1 MNGSLAKRV
10 LLAAAAMAA
19 LLVLAACSGGA
30 EPTPEPTPTPV
41 PPAASDAP
49 GMPDAPSSVMLELPD
64 LEISAYQGLDALGG
78 EDTTLSAVV
87 GQGKPVV
94 LNFWAALCPPCRA
107 ELPEFERVHH
117 ERSDEVT
124 ILGIDIGPQQ
134 FLGTREEGQAL
145 LAELGVSFPAGT
157 TFDDTVVRGFEVFSM
172 PTTFFIAS
180 DGSLMR
186 KWSGILDEDKLNEL
200 VDELVI
206 ESAVASAQAS
216 AAGLPDDDFV

>member
-1 MNGSLAKRV
+1 MSDSLLKRV
-10 LLAAAAMAA
+10 LLTLAVMAA
-19 LLVLAACSGGA
+19 LLALAACGGG
-30 EPTPEPTPTPV
+30 EDPV
-41 PPAASDAP
+41 AP
-49 GMPDAPSSVMLELPD
+49 DSSSVALEVPD
-64 LEISAYQGLDALGG
+64 IEISAYQGQDALGG

-172 PTTFFIAS
+172 PTTFFIGA
-180 DGSLMR
+180 DGSVMR
-186 KWSGILDEDKLNEL
+186 KWSGILDEEKLNGL
-200 VDELVI
+200 IDELLGG
-206 ESAVASAQAS
+206 APVASEEAS
-216 AAGLPDDDFV
+216 ASSLPDDDFV

>member
-1 MNGSLAKRV
+1 MNGSPLKRA
-10 LLAAAAMAA
+10 LLALAAMAVVLA
-19 LLVLAACSGGA
+19 LAACGGGN
-30 EPTPEPTPTPV
+30 EP
-41 PPAASDAP
+41 ASTDSS
-49 GMPDAPSSVMLELPD
+49 SSVTLEVPD
-64 LEISAYQGLDALGG
+64 MAISAYQGQDALGG

-134 FLGTREEGQAL
+134 LLGTREEGQAL
-145 LAELGVSFPAGT
+145 LTELGVSFPAGT

-180 DGSLMR
+180 DGSVMR
-186 KWSGILDEDKLNEL
+186 KWSGILDEEKLNDL
-200 VDELVI
+200 IDELLGG
-206 ESAVASAQAS
+206 APVASSDQAS
-216 AAGLPDDDFV
+216 AAGQPDDDFV

>member
-1 MNGSLAKRV
+1 MSDSPLKRV
-10 LLAAAAMAA
+10 LPAVAAMAA
-19 LLVLAACSGGA
+19 LLALAACGGGDDPVVPGSSSGSVA
-30 EPTPEPTPTPV
+30 LEV
-41 PPAASDAP
+41 PDI
-49 GMPDAPSSVMLELPD
+49 
-64 LEISAYQGLDALGG
+64 EISAYQGQDALGG

-157 TFDDTVVRGFEVFSM
+157 TFDDSVVRGFEVFSM
-172 PTTFFIAS
+172 PTTFFIGA
-180 DGSLMR
+180 DGSVMR
-186 KWSGILDEDKLNEL
+186 KWSGILDEEKLNDL
-200 VDELVI
+200 IDELLGG
-206 ESAVASAQAS
+206 APVASEEAS
-216 AAGLPDDDFV
+216 ASSLPDDDFV

>member
-1 MNGSLAKRV
+1 
-10 LLAAAAMAA
+10 
-19 LLVLAACSGGA
+19 
-30 EPTPEPTPTPV
+30 
-41 PPAASDAP
+41 
-49 GMPDAPSSVMLELPD
+49 MPDI
-64 LEISAYQGLDALGG
+64 EISAYQGQDALGG

-117 ERSDEVT
+117 ERGDEVT

-157 TFDDTVVRGFEVFSM
+157 TFDDSVVRGFEVFSM
-172 PTTFFIAS
+172 PTTFFIGA
-180 DGSLMR
+180 DGSVMR
-186 KWSGILDEDKLNEL
+186 KWSGILDEEKLNDL
-200 VDELVI
+200 IDELLGGAPAAS
-206 ESAVASAQAS
+206 EEASAS
-216 AAGLPDDDFV
+216 SLPDDDFV

>member
-1 MNGSLAKRV
+1 MNGSPLKRT
-10 LLAAAAMAA
+10 LLAIAAMAA
-19 LLVLAACSGGA
+19 AIALTACSGGA

-49 GMPDAPSSVMLELPD
+49 AMPDAPSSVMLELPD
-64 LEISAYQGLDALGG
+64 LEISAYQGQDRLGG
-78 EDTTLSAVV
+78 DDTTLSAVV

-107 ELPEFERVHH
+107 ELPEFERVYH

-134 FLGTREEGQAL
+134 FLGTRDEGQAL
-145 LAELGVSFPAGT
+145 LAELGVTFPAGT
-157 TFDDTVVRGFEVFSM
+157 TFDDTVVRSFEVFSM
-172 PTTFFIAS
+172 PTTFFIAA

-200 VDELVI
+200 VDELVF
-206 ESAVASAQAS
+206 ESAFAAAQAS
-216 AAGLPDDDFV
+216 AAGLPDNDFV

>member
-1 MNGSLAKRV
+1 MSDSPLKRV
-10 LLAAAAMAA
+10 LLAVAAMAA
-19 LLVLAACSGGA
+19 LLALAACGGGDD
-30 EPTPEPTPTPV
+30 PV
-41 PPAASDAP
+41 AP
-49 GMPDAPSSVMLELPD
+49 GSPSGSVALGVPDI
-64 LEISAYQGLDALGG
+64 EISAYQGQDALGG

-117 ERSDEVT
+117 ERGDEVT

-157 TFDDTVVRGFEVFSM
+157 TFDDSVVRGFEVFSM
-172 PTTFFIAS
+172 PTTFFIAA
-180 DGSLMR
+180 DGSVMR
-186 KWSGILDEDKLNEL
+186 KWSGILDEENLNDL
-200 VDELVI
+200 IDELLGG
-206 ESAVASAQAS
+206 APVASEEAS
-216 AAGLPDDDFV
+216 ASGLPDDDFV

>member
-1 MNGSLAKRV
+1 MNGSPLKRA
-10 LLAAAAMAA
+10 LLALAAMAA
-19 LLVLAACSGGA
+19 LLALAACGGGDDPVAPESSSGSVA
-30 EPTPEPTPTPV
+30 LEV
-41 PPAASDAP
+41 PDI
-49 GMPDAPSSVMLELPD
+49 
-64 LEISAYQGLDALGG
+64 EISAYQGQDALGG

-134 FLGTREEGQAL
+134 LLGTREEGQAL

-180 DGSLMR
+180 DGSVMR
-186 KWSGILDEDKLNEL
+186 KWSGILDEEKLNDL
-200 VDELVI
+200 IDELLGG
-206 ESAVASAQAS
+206 APVASSDQAS
-216 AAGLPDDDFV
+216 TAGQPDDDFV

>member
-1 MNGSLAKRV
+1 
-10 LLAAAAMAA
+10 MAA
-19 LLVLAACSGGA
+19 LLALAACGGGDN
-30 EPTPEPTPTPV
+30 PV
-41 PPAASDAP
+41 AP
-49 GMPDAPSSVMLELPD
+49 GSSSGSVALEVPDI
-64 LEISAYQGLDALGG
+64 EISAYQGQDALGG

-117 ERSDEVT
+117 ERSNEVT

-157 TFDDTVVRGFEVFSM
+157 TFDDSVVRGFEVFSM
-172 PTTFFIAS
+172 PTTFFIGA
-180 DGSLMR
+180 DGSVMR
-186 KWSGILDEDKLNEL
+186 KWSGILDEEKLNDL
-200 VDELVI
+200 IDELLGGAPAAS
-206 ESAVASAQAS
+206 EEASAS
-216 AAGLPDDDFV
+216 SLPDDDFV